1 MGSFARA
8 YREVVNRPVEYA
20 KIMFYFL
27 ILAIISVVAPLG
39 LAGLF
44 SLIASYSNVEAA
56 IVSLAGVGIYVI
68 AFLLLSNGAYGALL
82 KAIDARE
89 NSRDMGLDEMASY
102 ALGNCVK
109 LTIINLVEL
118 AIIAFFAAI
127 VLGTLYLLN
136 IDVTRKLYLG
146 VGLVILSIP
155 ALLVK
160 YLFSLT
166 TVSYVKSAGIRRS
179 ISKSFRITILRGLNY
194 IPVFIAVWIVTLTL
208 LIPFINIATVFLLFP
223 MALLALMMEFE
234 KLFL

>member
-20 KIMFYFL
+20 KIMFYFMV
-27 ILAIISVVAPLG
+27 LAIISVVAPLG

-56 IVSLAGVGIYVI
+56 IISMAGLAIYAI

-89 NSRDMGLDEMASY
+89 NGRDMGLDEMASY

-109 LTIINLVEL
+109 LTIMNLFEL
-118 AIIAFFAAI
+118 LIIGFFAAI
-127 VLGTLYLLN
+127 VIGTLWLFN
-136 IDVTRKLYLG
+136 IDITRKLYLG
-146 VGLVILSIP
+146 VGFVILSIP

-166 TVSYVKSAGIRRS
+166 TVSYVKSPGLRRAVA
-179 ISKSFRITILRGLNY
+179 KSFRITILKGLSY
-194 IPVFIAVWIVTLTL
+194 IPVFIAAGIVALTIF
-208 LIPFINIATVFLLFP
+208 IPFVNIATVFLLYP
-223 MALLALMMEFE
+223 MAILAVMMEFE
-234 KLFL
+234 KLFV